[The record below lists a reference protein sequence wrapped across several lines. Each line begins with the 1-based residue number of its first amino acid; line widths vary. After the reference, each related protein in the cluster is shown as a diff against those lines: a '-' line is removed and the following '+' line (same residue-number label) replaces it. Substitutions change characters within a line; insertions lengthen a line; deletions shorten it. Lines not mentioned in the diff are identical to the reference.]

1 MKLFTNFAKSV
12 KKLFLGLFFV
22 MLGTLV
28 FLPPE
33 PTLATPNRTPAT
45 ESSTTESS
53 APEIPNSEDQPE
65 QLVASCNEQVGPGI
79 AWLVC
84 PTTGA
89 IARAID
95 SIYTIINDFLVIKP
109 LSSDSNSSIYLI
121 WEYFRNLTN
130 LVFIIFILLIVYS
143 QLTGIGIDNYGIKK
157 TLPRIIIAAVLVNL
171 SFSLCSF
178 AVDAS
183 NIIGVSLRGVF
194 SKIAEVAIDGT
205 ISATGTAIPKITWED
220 LFSALTGGTVI
231 TGVIIGVTGGIKAFI
246 WVLAPILMGA
256 LVAIVTGLITIAAR
270 QAVVALLVMISPLA
284 FVAYLLPNT
293 EPLFVKWRK
302 LLTQMLVFYP
312 VFSLLF
318 GASELAG
325 WAIISSASNA
335 FSIILGMGVQVFPL
349 IFSWSLMKMSDTVLG
364 TLNSKLNALL
374 DKPKSSFR
382 DFANEQ
388 RNLARSEHLAKNL
401 RNPTGIGGALAA
413 RFAQERAKRSDR
425 QRRADDD
432 IQMLTNEQLIARK
445 LGTRIIG
452 YSKSGKPIYSSRPIT
467 GTKEMYEEFKHRE
480 TKLRT
485 TTAGQQLENTMGAM
499 GTYLQQH
506 QIDHSALTE
515 LVEHQAQNYLDSETE
530 KSVAKRNALS
540 DKRFYFKQVQ
550 EAAKAGPGTA
560 AYRNLIERAA
570 GADFHVPSHLTGA
583 ALAEAQ
589 KASLDAT
596 TSVIADAYD
605 MFEAERRMTTAKYTT
620 YLDKQVTKDVFSFYD
635 EMLKTKNVDG
645 VVAAQNVIA
654 IRGDYDQI
662 HKKLGQYLDQEGYL
676 ELAEDFTN
684 TLALNL
690 MSMKD
695 EDPALARLGKH
706 INVETWQYTSGK
718 RKSNYVTLKE
728 FFTGVDST
736 GRLTKFNVRQLMRGT
751 NLNKIDRTFY
761 GGLLDNMNTYFTA
774 ENFNHDT
781 DAAKDARIEL
791 LTGMLPQIIGALPS
805 FTSGSEQIIN
815 TMSFLTGMKYDN
827 EKNEWVVNPEETP
840 ERSQESFLMTENY
853 LNALTPNDL
862 INMKTDAFNAVIAKL
877 TAHHNGDEFAAIGRF
892 REIAESNNNIERLK
906 TADSSALTTMKE
918 SVRKALGI

>member
-1 MKLFTNFAKSV
+1 
-12 KKLFLGLFFV
+12 
-22 MLGTLV
+22 
-28 FLPPE
+28 
-33 PTLATPNRTPAT
+33 
-45 ESSTTESS
+45 
-53 APEIPNSEDQPE
+53 
-65 QLVASCNEQVGPGI
+65 
-79 AWLVC
+79 
-84 PTTGA
+84 
-89 IARAID
+89 
-95 SIYTIINDFLVIKP
+95 
-109 LSSDSNSSIYLI
+109 
-121 WEYFRNLTN
+121 
-130 LVFIIFILLIVYS
+130 
-143 QLTGIGIDNYGIKK
+143 
-157 TLPRIIIAAVLVNL
+157 
-171 SFSLCSF
+171 
-178 AVDAS
+178 
-183 NIIGVSLRGVF
+183 
-194 SKIAEVAIDGT
+194 
-205 ISATGTAIPKITWED
+205 
-220 LFSALTGGTVI
+220 
-231 TGVIIGVTGGIKAFI
+231 
-246 WVLAPILMGA
+246 
-256 LVAIVTGLITIAAR
+256 
-270 QAVVALLVMISPLA
+270 
-284 FVAYLLPNT
+284 
-293 EPLFVKWRK
+293 
-302 LLTQMLVFYP
+302 
-312 VFSLLF
+312 
-318 GASELAG
+318 
-325 WAIISSASNA
+325 
-335 FSIILGMGVQVFPL
+335 
-349 IFSWSLMKMSDTVLG
+349 MKMSDTVLG

-401 RNPTGIGGALAA
+401 RNPTGLGGALAA

-485 TTAGQQLENTMGAM
+485 ATTGQQLENTMGAL

-560 AYRNLIERAA
+560 AYRNLIDAA

-620 YLDKQVTKDVFSFYD
+620 YLDKQVTKNVFGFYD

-690 MSMKD
+690 MGMKD

-761 GGLLDNMNTYFTA
+761 GGLLDNMNAYFTA
-774 ENFNHDT
+774 ENFDHDT

-877 TAHHNGDEFAAIGRF
+877 TAHHNGDKFAAIGRF
-892 REIAESNNNIERLK
+892 REIAENNNNIERLK
-906 TADSSALTTMKE
+906 TADSSALTTMKRASAKPSAFKPLHIHSIYAKIKTWHNIKFLRMLKPRINYWELLLFGNSFIFWWLPVCVGSQSFYSSFFLFLLLFLFHPSFFLLRSLYLSKRTIPWRPIFPRWYPFTLSLGAVFGFPANANPPLPSPPPKPLKLLE
-918 SVRKALGI
+918 SVILVGKKLANIYPS